1 MKTILLILSL
11 LFTFTLAASD
21 PKDHQEV
28 RLLTK
33 IKSKGNHILIQRPDG
48 AAITGHLEKKELE
61 KSLAELEPGDDALIE
76 GYISY
81 ESIMIE
87 GSKSIRPKFT
97 VTSIH
102 PISLKRL
109 GKVDM
114 KEVERFMPQDLSPL
128 SFEPK
133 AIPLSSKAINA
144 MLLTASVLTVQSLTT
159 SDSTPQGAQ
168 NINTALFFSAGAIA
182 TGVFIYE
189 QIVNKAKD

>member
-1 MKTILLILSL
+1 MKIILLTLSL
-11 LFTFTLAASD
+11 LFTFTLVAD
-21 PKDHQEV
+21 DLKTHQEV

-33 IKSKGNHILIQRPDG
+33 IKSKGSHILIQRPGG
-48 AAITGHLEKKELE
+48 ATVTGHLESKELE
-61 KSLAELEPGDDALIE
+61 KSLADLEPGDDALIE

-81 ESIMIE
+81 ESIVIE

-114 KEVERFMPQDLSPL
+114 KEVDKFRPQDLAPQT
-128 SFEPK
+128 FEPK

-144 MLLTASVLTVQSLTT
+144 MLLTASVLTIQSLTT
-159 SDSTPQGAQ
+159 DDSTPQGAQ
-168 NINTALFFSAGAIA
+168 NINTALFLSAGALA